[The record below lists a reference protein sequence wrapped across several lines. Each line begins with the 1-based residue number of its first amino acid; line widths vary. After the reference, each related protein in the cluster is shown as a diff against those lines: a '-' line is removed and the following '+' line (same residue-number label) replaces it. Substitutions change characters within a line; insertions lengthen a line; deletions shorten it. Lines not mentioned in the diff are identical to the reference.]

1 MPAAISSRALSAHGV
16 QSPSGSGAS
25 AAWQRTHMSLIVRMW
40 ADAIVKVERARANV
54 FTLTAT
60 SQELSAL
67 IAAARLALEVMES
80 DPRAPREALELL
92 GRVVR
97 DYDAALARLQ
107 KEDGRP
113 GRPSADSPNDS

>member
-1 MPAAISSRALSAHGV
+1 M
-16 QSPSGSGAS
+16 
-25 AAWQRTHMSLIVRMW
+25 
-40 ADAIVKVERARANV
+40 KVERARANV

-80 DPRAPREALELL
+80 DPRAPREAFELL
-92 GRVVR
+92 ARVVR

-113 GRPSADSPNDS
+113 GRPSADSPQDS

>member
-1 MPAAISSRALSAHGV
+1 
-16 QSPSGSGAS
+16 
-25 AAWQRTHMSLIVRMW
+25 
-40 ADAIVKVERARANV
+40 V

-67 IAAARLALEVMES
+67 IAAARPALEVMES

-97 DYDAALARLQ
+97 DYDSALARLQ
-107 KEDGRP
+107 KGGRAP
-113 GRPSADSPNDS
+113 GVPVRGLAEEFLGAPDASPRMPTYTGAAVCDRMCSAIWSNSRANSS